1 MLDQNIS
8 TPLYEQLKVAL
19 KEDIRNKIYKPGDR
33 MPSEIELEKQYSV
46 SRITV
51 RRAIKEL
58 CEENILIRK
67 QGKGTFVLDKDNYR
81 RIDSTVGGFH
91 EALEAEGKKVTV
103 DIIEKKIIK
112 VNASYARDLQ
122 IKLTDDVVYLKRIM
136 YADEKPIMID
146 TCYIPLNRF
155 PGVYDKLVG
164 NVAVFSMLENE
175 YGVHLE
181 RYYKVLKVRLAT
193 EEMSLLKKKKK
204 GDPMFDL
211 FKITYDSKG
220 MPQSISISI
229 LKGEDTYYVIT
240 NSEGDEVN
248 QNGLSWRI

>member
-91 EALEAEGKKVTV
+91 EALEAEGKKG
-103 DIIEKKIIK
+103 
-112 VNASYARDLQ
+112 Y
-122 IKLTDDVVYLKRIM
+122 
-136 YADEKPIMID
+136 
-146 TCYIPLNRF
+146 C
-155 PGVYDKLVG
+155 
-164 NVAVFSMLENE
+164 
-175 YGVHLE
+175 
-181 RYYKVLKVRLAT
+181 RY
-193 EEMSLLKKKKK
+193 
-204 GDPMFDL
+204 
-211 FKITYDSKG
+211 
-220 MPQSISISI
+220 
-229 LKGEDTYYVIT
+229 
-240 NSEGDEVN
+240 N
-248 QNGLSWRI
+248 